1 MKISVALFDL
11 DGTLVNSL
19 PFIIDTY
26 KLVFDKLNLPWAG
39 GKVARWIGR
48 PLIEIAGYFAGKRK
62 EEFLKS
68 YEYYYNL
75 DLEQNISL
83 FPGTLEILEHLR
95 AKGMRLGIVTSKGRN
110 GTERT
115 VKATGLDSYMKVIVT
130 AQDVSI
136 HKPFPEPI
144 LEALRLLGALPQQA
158 FYVGDSF
165 LDVEAGKK
173 AGVTTLAVTWGI
185 TAREEL
191 ARLAPDGLLE
201 SWADLEKFIVHP
213 LHVLDT

>member
-1 MKISVALFDL
+1 MKTSVVLFDL
-11 DGTLVNSL
+11 DGTMVNSL

-39 GKVARWIGR
+39 GEVERWIGR
-48 PLIEIAGYFAGKRK
+48 PLIKIAGYFAGKK
-62 EEFLKS
+62 EKEFLKS

-75 DLEQNISL
+75 GFEQNISL
-83 FPGTLEILEHLR
+83 FPGTLEMLDRLR
-95 AKGMRLGIVTSKGRN
+95 KRGMRLGIVTSKGRG

-115 VKATGLDSYMKVIVT
+115 VKVAGLDRYMEVIVT

-136 HKPFPEPI
+136 HKPFPEPV

-158 FYVGDSF
+158 IYVGDSF
-165 LDVEAGKK
+165 LDVEAGKR

-191 ARLAPDGLLE
+191 AGLVPDGLLDNWTE
-201 SWADLEKFIVHP
+201 LEKFV
-213 LHVLDT
+213 V

>member
-1 MKISVALFDL
+1 MKTSVVLFDL

-26 KLVFDKLNLPWAG
+26 RLVFDKLNLPWAG
-39 GKVARWIGR
+39 GEVERWIGR
-48 PLIEIAGYFAGKRK
+48 PLIKIAGYFAGERE

-75 DLEQNISL
+75 DFEQNISL
-83 FPGTLEILEHLR
+83 FPGTLEILDRLR
-95 AKGMRLGIVTSKGRN
+95 ERGMRLGIVTSKGRG

-115 VKATGLDSYMKVIVT
+115 VKVTGLDRYMEVIVT
-130 AQDVSI
+130 AQDVRI
-136 HKPFPEPI
+136 HKPCPEPV
-144 LEALRLLGALPQQA
+144 LEALRLLGAMPRQA
-158 FYVGDSF
+158 LYAGDSF
-165 LDVEAGKK
+165 LDVEAGKG

-191 ARLAPDGLLE
+191 AALAPDGLLE
-201 SWADLEKFIVHP
+201 TWTDLWKFIVEN
-213 LHVLDT
+213 

>member
-1 MKISVALFDL
+1 MKTSVVLFDL
-11 DGTLVNSL
+11 DGTMVNSL

-26 KLVFDKLNLPWAG
+26 KLVFDKLNLPWADG
-39 GKVARWIGR
+39 EVVRWIGR
-48 PLIEIAGYFAGKRK
+48 PLKEIAGYFAGERE

-75 DLEQNISL
+75 DFEQNISL
-83 FPGTLEILEHLR
+83 FPGTLEMLDRLR
-95 AKGMRLGIVTSKGRN
+95 EKGMRLGIVTSKGRG

-115 VKATGLDSYMKVIVT
+115 VKVAGLDRYMEVIVT

-136 HKPFPEPI
+136 HKPFPEPV

-158 FYVGDSF
+158 IYVGDSF

-185 TAREEL
+185 TAKEEL
-191 ARLAPDGLLE
+191 AGLVPDGLLD
-201 SWADLEKFIVHP
+201 SWTELEKFIV
-213 LHVLDT
+213 